1 MKKEYEERQEQFRKE
16 CRVINLKYE
25 YYGYV
30 GNEKWAIVSKLT
42 EQEIIQKYSDEIK
55 PYMPFVLL
63 SIEQGEAIF
72 DFNRNEDKFRKRAVN
87 NEDVF
92 GYDDGLSEYFHKELI
107 AEDYWERQERIK
119 IQKVEIERLYKA
131 LSALTPKQRERVLQ
145 HFVQGKS
152 SRSIGKEENVSYQVI
167 DRSIYAAMKKMK
179 KYF

>member
-63 SIEQGEAIF
+63 SIEQGEVIG

-87 NEDVF
+87 NEDAY
-92 GYDDGLSEYFHKELI
+92 GYDEGVSEFFHKELI
-107 AEDYWERQERIK
+107 VEDYWESQENRET
-119 IQKVEIERLYKA
+119 QREEFERLYKA
-131 LSALTPKQRERVLQ
+131 LSVLTPKQRERVLQ
-145 HFVQGKS
+145 HYVQGKS

-167 DRSIYAAMKKMK
+167 DRSIHAAMKKIK